1 VLELTRVFIFT
12 IALLST
18 VVAPAQ
24 ERFSF
29 FQSSTPENV
38 ALILKLADLRD
49 DDVIVDHGIPEGSRR
64 KLPWRAARTTA
75 SDYFAPIGVTGGDV

>member
-1 VLELTRVFIFT
+1 MFELTRVFIFT

-29 FQSSTPENV
+29 FQPSTPESV
-38 ALILKLADLRD
+38 ARILKLANLRD

-64 KLPWRAARTTA
+64 KLP
-75 SDYFAPIGVTGGDV
+75 